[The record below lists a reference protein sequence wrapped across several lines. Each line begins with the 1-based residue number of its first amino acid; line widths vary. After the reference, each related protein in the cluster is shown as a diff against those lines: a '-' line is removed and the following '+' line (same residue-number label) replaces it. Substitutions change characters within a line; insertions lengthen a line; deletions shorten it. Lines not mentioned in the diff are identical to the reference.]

1 MERKMSVVFDYED
14 IEPVLHGRARWFFT
28 AAMVSTC
35 EPLFNE
41 CEDNYEVRDKLER
54 AGVIDSTVEE
64 DSESC
69 QLWCHF
75 DSKADGESFIDRLN
89 EYLAKKHTFRA
100 AVARF

>member
-1 MERKMSVVFDYED
+1 MSVVFDYED
-14 IEPVLHGRARWFFT
+14 IEQSECGHWYFA

-41 CEDNYEVRDKLER
+41 CGDNYEVRDKLKK

-75 DSKADGESFIDRLN
+75 DSKADGEGFIDRLN
-89 EYLAKKHTFRA
+89 AYLEKKHTFRE